1 MKKKL
6 LSVLLCAAMVGS
18 LAAGCGS
25 KNDKK
30 DASDGDGK
38 TVLTF
43 WCHDNAPWVKAY
55 KEMGKKFE
63 KANPD
68 YKVEVQEYPFEV
80 YNDKIQTALTS
91 STSGPDIIAV
101 WGGLAPSFIQ
111 SDALSEV
118 PEETI

>member
-1 MKKKL
+1 MPVSYTHL
-6 LSVLLCAAMVGS
+6 
-18 LAAGCGS
+18 
-25 KNDKK
+25 DKK

-111 SDALSEV
+111 SDACLLYTSGYSGICE
-118 PEETI
+118 I

>member
-38 TVLTF
+38 TVLTSVSYT
-43 WCHDNAPWVKAY
+43 H
-55 KEMGKKFE
+55 
-63 KANPD
+63 
-68 YKVEVQEYPFEV
+68 
-80 YNDKIQTALTS
+80 LTLP
-91 STSGPDIIAV
+91 T
-101 WGGLAPSFIQ
+101 
-111 SDALSEV
+111 
-118 PEETI
+118 T

>member
-18 LAAGCGS
+18 LAM
-25 KNDKK
+25 
-30 DASDGDGK
+30 DADQNNKITQTRIARPSAA
-38 TVLTF
+38 F

-68 YKVEVQEYPFEV
+68 YKSRGCRS
-80 YNDKIQTALTS
+80 I
-91 STSGPDIIAV
+91 
-101 WGGLAPSFIQ
+101 PSKSIMTRFRQ
-111 SDALSEV
+111 H
-118 PEETI
+118 